1 MPGIGV
7 VINPQAGG
15 NRGVTDRA
23 LRLGD
28 LLGPHGWV
36 RETRTIEA
44 LPEVAAECRQ
54 KAVDVLAVCGGDGT
68 FGQTLSALVRVY
80 GERPLPSFLPL
91 RAGTMNTVAR
101 SIGCR
106 AWEPERMLAE
116 VAADYRSG
124 RPLDNFEHQLLSVNG
139 ESYCF
144 MLGAGVVVGF
154 LRAYYGN
161 GRRGPFGGAQVLA
174 RLIVSA
180 VTGGAAARRAFEWLS
195 ARMECDG
202 VSVPFDRFSV
212 VYVSSIEEIGLG
224 FRPTYR
230 ARERRDRFH
239 VFAGPVDAVELVRCL
254 PRIKRGVATGSP
266 QIFDA
271 TAGRVVVEFAR
282 PSSYMMDGD
291 IMPAVGGLVI
301 EPGPVLRVI
310 GKGAS

>member
-1 MPGIGV
+1 MAGIGV

-15 NRGVTDRA
+15 NRGVADRA

-28 LLGPHGWV
+28 LVGSSGWV
-36 RETRTIEA
+36 RETPTIEA

-54 KAVDVLAVCGGDGT
+54 SEVDVLAVCGGDGT
-68 FGQTLSALVRVY
+68 LGQTLSAVVHAY
-80 GERPLPSFLPL
+80 EGRPLPSFLPL

-106 AWEPERMLAE
+106 AWAPERMLAE
-116 VAADYRSG
+116 VVAGYRSG
-124 RPLDNFEHQLLSVNG
+124 RPLGDFDHQLLSVNG
-139 ESYCF
+139 QSHCF
-144 MLGAGVVVGF
+144 MIGAGVVVGF
-154 LRAYYGN
+154 LRAYYQS
-161 GRRGPFGGAQVLA
+161 RVRGPLGGAQVLTK
-174 RLIVSA
+174 LIVSA
-180 VTGGAAARRAFEWLS
+180 LSGGEAARQAFEWVG

-202 VSVPFDRFSV
+202 VRVPFDRFSV

-239 VFAGPVDAVELVRCL
+239 VFAGPVEAVELVRCL
-254 PRIKRGVATGSP
+254 PRIKRGVATRSR
-266 QIFDA
+266 QIFDS
-271 TAGRVVVEFAR
+271 TAERLRVAFDV

-291 IMPAVGGLVI
+291 IMPAADELLI

-310 GKGAS
+310 GR